1 MTSCSK
7 KKLNIG
13 NNKVIDKTKICK
25 LLPKISDKLFIGINP
40 PEDMLVKAKLKAS
53 SNLKSIKLYKK
64 MTKIVEKK

>member
-13 NNKVIDKTKICK
+13 NNKVIDKTKICR
-25 LLPKISDKLFIGINP
+25 LLPRISDKLFIGINP

-53 SNLKSIKLYKK
+53 SSLKSIKLYKK